1 MSNQLFLGGTGTIL
15 NVSNDLPRNRPSG
28 APNRQWRRPV
38 PEDHIN
44 HYPPL
49 LAGVIGAGFSV
60 VIGYIFTLGFI
71 MAAWLFA
78 AHGSETTVQ
87 VLRAA
92 GIAWQVLQLI
102 PIVIGTTTVGV
113 LPWGFLVVPVLILW
127 KAMHWALKSS
137 RPKTAIEFTRVAIS
151 ISIFYAVFTALVGL
165 MSSTNDL
172 YTNLTSSFLHSLIIA
187 LAVTTACV
195 ITFAPSRTILTDAL
209 PKLFIYGIRPALVAF
224 GFLFVAG
231 SLLTSVSLVLN
242 WDQLR
247 AVTTLMA
254 PGFIDGF
261 FMTLLGIGYL
271 PTVNV
276 WAMSYL
282 LGSGITLGGGVV
294 TLENASPG
302 ALPAF
307 PLLSILP
314 SESISFAPY
323 FILIPILIGVII
335 YLLTPREIWSAQG
348 DSIPA
353 ALSCVV
359 RWRELVTLAISIS
372 LFSIL
377 IWLAASISS
386 GSLGTG
392 NLNFIGP
399 MPSQMVSGAISIC
412 GISALLSLVLPRTVM
427 SLLHYWSNREAITK

>member
-1 MSNQLFLGGTGTIL
+1 MT
-15 NVSNDLPRNRPSG
+15 NDLPRKRPVG
-28 APNRQWRRPV
+28 APQRQWRRPV

-49 LAGVIGAGFSV
+49 IAGAIAAGVAV

-78 AHGSETTVQ
+78 AHGSESTVQ

-92 GIAWQVLQLI
+92 GIAWQVMHLVPLA
-102 PIVIGTTTVGV
+102 IGTTTIGV

-127 KAMHWALKSS
+127 KATQWALKSS
-137 RPKTAIEFTRVAIS
+137 QPKTAIDFIRIAIS
-151 ISIFYAVFTALVGL
+151 ISLIYSGL
-165 MSSTNDL
+165 AGLIGLICSTNDL
-172 YTNLTSSFLHSLIIA
+172 YTGITSSILHTLFVA
-187 LAVTTACV
+187 LAVTSVCI
-195 ITFAPSRTILTDAL
+195 ITYAPSRTILTDAM
-209 PKLFIYGIRPALVAF
+209 PKLIVDGIRPAAISF
-224 GFLFVAG
+224 GLLFIAG
-231 SLLTSVSLVLN
+231 SLLTSVALILN
-242 WDQLR
+242 WAQVR

-282 LGSGITLGGGVV
+282 LGPGIMLGGGVV
-294 TLENASPG
+294 NPENASPG

-314 SESISFAPY
+314 SESPALAAF
-323 FILIPILIGVII
+323 FVLVPILIGIAI
-335 YLLTPREIWSAQG
+335 YFLMPRERWVAQG
-348 DSIPA
+348 DSIA
-353 ALSCVV
+353 IALSFVV
-359 RWRELVTLAISIS
+359 RWREVVTLLVSVGLLSVFVWI
-372 LFSIL
+372 
-377 IWLAASISS
+377 AAAASS

-392 NLNFIGP
+392 YLKFIGP
-399 MPSQMVSGAISIC
+399 VPADAAVAAIAVC
-412 GISALLSLVLPRTVM
+412 GLSALLTLVIPRTVM
-427 SLLHYWSNREAITK
+427 SLLHCWFNREVITK

>member
-1 MSNQLFLGGTGTIL
+1 MT
-15 NVSNDLPRNRPSG
+15 NDLPRKRPTG

-49 LAGVIGAGFSV
+49 IAGAIAAGVCV

-78 AHGSETTVQ
+78 AHGSESTLQ

-92 GIAWQVLQLI
+92 GMAWQVLHLT
-102 PIVIGTTTVGV
+102 PIVVGTTTIGV
-113 LPWGFLVVPVLILW
+113 LPWGFLVVPVFILW

-137 RPKTAIEFTRVAIS
+137 QPKTAIEFTRVAIS
-151 ISIFYAVFTALVGL
+151 ISIFYAVFTSIVGL
-165 MSSTNDL
+165 VSSTDNLHTD
-172 YTNLTSSFLHSLIIA
+172 LTSAFLHSLIVA
-187 LAVTTACV
+187 LAVTPTCV

-209 PKLFIYGIRPALVAF
+209 PKLFIDGIRPALVAF
-224 GFLFVAG
+224 GLLFIAG

-282 LGSGITLGGGVV
+282 LGPGITLGGGVV
-294 TLENASPG
+294 TLDNASPG

-314 SESISFAPY
+314 SESASFAPY

-335 YLLTPREIWSAQG
+335 YLLIPRERWSAQG
-348 DSIPA
+348 ESLPST
-353 ALSCVV
+353 LSFVV

-372 LFSIL
+372 LLSIL
-377 IWLAASISS
+377 IWLSANISS

-392 NLNFIGP
+392 YLKFIGP
-399 MPSQMVSGAISIC
+399 MPAQMVFGAISVC
-412 GISALLSLVLPRTVM
+412 GLSALLSLVLPRTVM

>member
-1 MSNQLFLGGTGTIL
+1 VT
-15 NVSNDLPRNRPSG
+15 NDLPRKRPTG
-28 APNRQWRRPV
+28 APNRQWRRPI

-49 LAGVIGAGFSV
+49 IAGAIAAGVSVGIGL
-60 VIGYIFTLGFI
+60 IFTLGFI

-78 AHGSETTVQ
+78 AHGSESIVQ

-92 GIAWQVLQLI
+92 GIAWQVLHLT
-102 PIVIGTTTVGV
+102 PIVIGTTTIGV
-113 LPWGFLVVPVLILW
+113 LPWGFLLVPVLILW
-127 KAMHWALKSS
+127 KATHWALKSS
-137 RPKTAIEFTRVAIS
+137 RPTTAIEFVRVAIL
-151 ISIFYAVFTALVGL
+151 ISIIYSVFASLVGL
-165 MSSTNDL
+165 ISSTDDL
-172 YTNLTSSFLHSLIIA
+172 HTASTSSFLHALIVA
-187 LAVTTACV
+187 LAVTTACI

-209 PKLFIYGIRPALVAF
+209 PKLFIAGIRPALVTF
-224 GFLFVAG
+224 GLLFIAG
-231 SLLTSVSLVLN
+231 SLLTSVALILN

-247 AVTTLMA
+247 AVTTIMA

-282 LGSGITLGGGVV
+282 LGPGITLGGGVV
-294 TLENASPG
+294 TLNNASPG

-314 SESISFAPY
+314 SESASFARA
-323 FILIPILIGVII
+323 FILIPILIGVVMYFLI
-335 YLLTPREIWSAQG
+335 PRERWSAQG
-348 DSIPA
+348 ESLPVT
-353 ALSCVV
+353 LSFVV

-372 LFSIL
+372 LLSIL
-377 IWLAASISS
+377 IWLAAIVSS

-392 NLNFIGP
+392 FLKFIGP
-399 MPSQMVSGAISIC
+399 IPSQMAFAAISVC
-412 GISALLSLVLPRTVM
+412 GLSALLSLVLPRTVM
-427 SLLHYWSNREAITK
+427 SLIHYWSNREAITK